1 MECRIRIS
9 IPEKNNIMA
18 GEKQESP
25 WPVPK
30 FYFKVT
36 IGDVGEIAFQEVSGL
51 DAEHDIIEYRVGEGV
66 EFSTVKMPG
75 IRKASDISLK
85 KGMFKDD
92 TALFNYFMQVKMNT
106 IKRETVTIQLLD
118 EEHSPMFTWTLKNAF
133 PVSMTGTDMN
143 AQNSEVAIEEMTLG
157 HEGVTFENA

>member
-1 MECRIRIS
+1 MRSRSS
-9 IPEKNNIMA
+9 IPTKYNIMA

-30 FYFKVT
+30 FHFKVT
-36 IGDVGEIAFQEVSGL
+36 IEGVGEIAFQEVSGL
-51 DAEHDIIEYRVGEGV
+51 DAEHDMIEYRTDNSI

-75 IRKASDISLK
+75 LRKASDISLK

-118 EEHSPMFTWTLKNAF
+118 EEHAPMFTWTLKNAF
-133 PVSMTGTDMN
+133 PLKVTSTNMN
-143 AQNSEVAIEEMTLG
+143 AQNSEVAIEEMTLA
-157 HEGVTFENA
+157 HEGLTFEKA

>member
-1 MECRIRIS
+1 
-9 IPEKNNIMA
+9 MA

-30 FYFKVT
+30 FHFKVT
-36 IGDVGEIAFQEVSGL
+36 IGDKGEVAFQEASGL
-51 DAEHDIIEYRVGEGV
+51 DTEYDMIEYRAGNSI

-75 IRKASDISLK
+75 LRKATDITLK

-92 TALFNYFMQVKMNT
+92 TALFDYFMEVKMNT

-118 EEHSPMFTWTLKNAF
+118 EEHNPMFTWTLKNAW
-133 PVSMTGTDMN
+133 PLKMTGTDMN
-143 AQNSEVAIEEMTLG
+143 AQSSEVAFETLVLS
-157 HEGVTFENA
+157 HEGLTFEKA